1 MDLQCQDALSDAR
14 ECLEMGAETKTAS
27 QLLTQVCEL
36 FGRAEEDAAL
46 EVAGEVVW
54 VACWVT
60 QEVPVS
66 SLPLPYSDVVLQRS
80 LERVLS
86 LARERHVTRRSDLP
100 SWAWEERS
108 VVLQAVLTEGRA
120 LEHASDFRND
130 REVVLAAVRQTGW
143 VLKYAD
149 ESLRNDR
156 EVVLAAVKKDA
167 CALEYAGDF
176 RNDREVVLVA
186 VHHSHGR
193 ALQYADDTLRSDREV
208 VLEAVRL
215 SRGLALP
222 YADETLRSDREFVRE
237 AVRLSS
243 WGAQFADDTLKNAR
257 ELLRAATAV
266 GRSISFSAP
275 AAGGVGAP
283 AAPAAAGCFS
293 AAATAT
299 TAAGGFGVPPASA
312 ASPEAGGFAFAGC
325 SMQ

>member
-108 VVLQAVLTEGRA
+108 VVLQAVRTEGRA
-120 LEHASDFRND
+120 LEHAGDFRND
-130 REVVLAAVRQTGW
+130 REVVLAAVRQTGSA
-143 VLKYAD
+143 LQYAD
-149 ESLRNDR
+149 DSLRNDR
-156 EVVLAAVKKDA
+156 EFVLAAVQINGW
-167 CALEYAGDF
+167 ALRCAGDF
-176 RNDREVVLVA
+176 RNDRGVVLAA
-186 VHHSHGR
+186 VRQTGY
-193 ALQYADDTLRSDREV
+193 ALQYAGDTFRSDRE
-208 VLEAVRL
+208 
-215 SRGLALP
+215 
-222 YADETLRSDREFVRE
+222 
-237 AVRLSS
+237 
-243 WGAQFADDTLKNAR
+243 
-257 ELLRAATAV
+257 
-266 GRSISFSAP
+266 
-275 AAGGVGAP
+275 
-283 AAPAAAGCFS
+283 
-293 AAATAT
+293 
-299 TAAGGFGVPPASA
+299 
-312 ASPEAGGFAFAGC
+312 
-325 SMQ
+325 